1 MRRALPS
8 AFLSAALTVVATA
21 NLNAQNDRFAYAI
34 TDVTKEGA
42 GWNSL
47 RKLDLTTGQYSDVL
61 VNGTDATLAVYDAGS
76 STNVPNCSIFGFLPV
91 EKRMKEVPSL
101 LMA

>member
-76 STNVPNCSIFGFLPV
+76 KKQLAGYIIYL
-91 EKRMKEVPSL
+91 
-101 LMA
+101 